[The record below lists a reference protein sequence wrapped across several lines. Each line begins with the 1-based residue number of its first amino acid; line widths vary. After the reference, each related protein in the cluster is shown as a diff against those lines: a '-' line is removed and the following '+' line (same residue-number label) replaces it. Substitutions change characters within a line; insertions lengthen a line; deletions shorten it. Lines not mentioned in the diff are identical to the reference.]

1 VAIPDDLRDEMA
13 MFRNELGAE
22 MEKMR
27 AKFRGKSSK
36 LGMELDSAAGNMMAR
51 VTGRKSIKTEVKEME
66 RANKLKAKL
75 AEAQALEEV
84 TLLAGASLNAADFA
98 PLARKVWDARKAK
111 AGGCTS

>member
-98 PLARKVWDARKAK
+98 PLARKAWDARKAK